1 MMREQFVACIR
12 TMIGVPYQWGGHS
25 RSGVDCS
32 NLVTFCLQETGLDIV
47 LGIPKELCAAALFDR
62 FHANKVME
70 NLAQP
75 GSLYLYWSDHQKYAI
90 GHVMILSDVW
100 PNGARVLIGA
110 HGGDSTTTGPDEAA
124 AAMNGHG
131 AMVQNV
137 MAGSYWR
144 SNFCCVVD
152 PFLGTD

>member
-1 MMREQFVACIR
+1 MMREQFVDCVR
-12 TMIGVPYQWGGHS
+12 SMIGVPYQWGGHS

-47 LGIPKELCAAALFDR
+47 LDIPKELCAAALFDK
-62 FHANKVME
+62 FHANKILE
-70 NLAQP
+70 SLAQP
-75 GSLYLYWSDHQKYAI
+75 GCLYLYWEDPHKDVI

-100 PNGARVLIGA
+100 ANGARVLIGA
-110 HGGDSTTTGPDEAA
+110 HGGDASTTDPDRAA
-124 AAMNGHG
+124 AAMGGRG

-137 MAGSYWR
+137 MAGNYWR
-144 SNFCCVVD
+144 SNYCCVVD